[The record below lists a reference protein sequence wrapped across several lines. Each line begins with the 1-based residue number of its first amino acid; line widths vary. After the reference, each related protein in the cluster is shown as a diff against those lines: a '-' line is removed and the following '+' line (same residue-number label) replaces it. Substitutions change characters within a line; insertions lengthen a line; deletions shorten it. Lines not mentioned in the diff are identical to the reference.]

1 MRHFFLK
8 KNSIKEGTA
17 VITGS
22 EARHVG
28 RVLRRGV
35 GDRLDLLDEDGWEY
49 QAVITAKTSQ
59 RVEVRLLAKN
69 PPRKPSSV
77 KITLGQAVPK
87 AHKMDYIVQKATELG
102 VSSVIPFYS
111 SRTGP
116 RLTDERLQK
125 KCHRWQKIALEATKQ
140 CGRSDVPTVETIVTF
155 EEIINKRYNNVL
167 KIILWEDEKN
177 RRLKD
182 VLQNSKQWK
191 NIILLVG
198 PEGGFTAEEIEGARK
213 RGFISASLGRCILRT
228 ETVGLYLLSVL
239 HYELEI
245 SPVTSS
251 YDLSEGET

>member
-1 MRHFFLK
+1 MRHFFIEK
-8 KNSIKEGTA
+8 KSIKEGTA
-17 VITGS
+17 FITGS

-35 GDRLDLLDEDGWEY
+35 GDTLYLLDDDGWEY

-69 PPRKPSSV
+69 PPQKPSPI
-77 KITLGQAVPK
+77 KIILGQAVPK
-87 AHKMDYIVQKATELG
+87 ALKMDYIVQKATELG
-102 VSSVIPFYS
+102 VSSLIPFFS

-116 RLTDERLQK
+116 RIPDERLQK

-140 CGRSDVPTVETIVTF
+140 CGRKDVPTVEPIVMF
-155 EEIINKRYNNVL
+155 EELINKGYNNVL

-177 RRLKD
+177 RRLKE
-182 VLQNSKQWK
+182 VLQNTKQCQ

-198 PEGGFTAEEIEGARK
+198 PEGGFTAEEIELARK
-213 RGFISASLGRCILRT
+213 CGFVSVSLGKRILRT

-239 HYELEI
+239 DYELGN
-245 SPVTSS
+245 SPVRTSH
-251 YDLSEGET
+251 DAFEG

>member
-1 MRHFFLK
+1 MRHFFIN
-8 KNSIKEGTA
+8 KNTIKDNTV

-28 RVLRRGV
+28 RVLRRGI
-35 GDRLDLLDEDGWEY
+35 GDTLYLLDEDGWEY

-59 RVEVRLLAKN
+59 LVEVRLLAKN
-69 PPRKPSSV
+69 PPQKPSPI

-102 VSSVIPFYS
+102 VASVIPFIS

-116 RLTDERLQK
+116 RLPDERLQK

-140 CGRSDVPTVETIVTF
+140 CGRKDVPTVETIVTF
-155 EEIINKRYNNVL
+155 EELITIRYNNVL

-177 RRLKD
+177 RRLKE
-182 VLQNSKQWK
+182 VLQNSKQCQ
-191 NIILLVG
+191 NIILLIG
-198 PEGGFTAEEIEGARK
+198 PEGGFTAEEIEWARK
-213 RGFISASLGRCILRT
+213 RGFISISLGRCILRT

-239 HYELEI
+239 HYELEM
-245 SPVTSS
+245 SPVSF
-251 YDLSEGET
+251 